1 MKIKLTESQL
11 SRIVE
16 DNLHPKEER
25 FLDKFFDR
33 VEDLHPK
40 HALGVYFGEFGF
52 DERMFKHSKRI
63 RDWFENTI
71 LPALSGG
78 HIRQHDSRLIPIIEI
93 FIDEEISEIVGS
105 DVNPLKKFIS
115 LNKLQKSLVDRF
127 GIRGVESKIL
137 KEIMGGLIDD
147 IASYL
152 FDNYEPR
159 EAIRIASNIKK
170 SMNYSDVENL
180 TRIVKDF
187 AEKNGITLFKQKEM
201 TGYGRGAR
209 RGYSF
214 DKRDNSMIRDLINYM
229 LDTPKKTKRGFLN
242 YIGSQ
247 GGSGQFSQFWSAA
260 NAAGIIEKIGG
271 GSNVTYKLGP
281 NYKSFEDGNLVAF

>member
-33 VEDLHPK
+33 VEDLSPK
-40 HALGVYFGEFGF
+40 DALQVYFREFGF
-52 DERMFKHSKRI
+52 DVRMFKHSKRI
-63 RDWFENTI
+63 RDWFNYII
-71 LPALSGG
+71 LPGLRGG
-78 HIRQHDSRLIPIIEI
+78 WIGNVDKRLESILEI
-93 FIDEEISEIVGS
+93 FIEEEIEEIVGS
-105 DVNPLKKFIS
+105 DKNPIEKYNS
-115 LNKLQKSLVDRF
+115 LNKLRKSLEVKFR
-127 GIRGVESKIL
+127 IRGVESKIVN
-137 KEIMGGLIDD
+137 EIMDGMVDD
-147 IASYL
+147 VVSYL

-170 SMNYSDVENL
+170 SMNYNDTENL
-180 TRIVKDF
+180 TRTVKDF
-187 AEKNGITLFKQKEM
+187 AEKNGITLFKQKM
-201 TGYGRGAR
+201 VGRR
-209 RGYSF
+209 SGYSF
-214 DKRDNSMIRDLINYM
+214 NKRDNSMIRDLINYM

-247 GGSGQFSQFWSAA
+247 DGPGQFSQFWSAA
-260 NAAGIIEKIGG
+260 NAAGIIEKVGG

-281 NYKSFEDGNLVAF
+281 NYKAFEEGNLVAF